1 MKRKFLFLIFAL
13 LFSFSCI
20 DDVYALSGKFKL
32 STNLSTS
39 SVATNTKFNVYVDYT
54 GDLLGSL
61 NMQVTFSNATCTLY
75 SQAEGYTRKCNDSGC
90 KIKFE
95 DYENGYKSGT
105 RFATFACTAT
115 TSPAK
120 FSASIVNGDSWGG
133 TTVIDG
139 KTYPTGE
146 EYVSVSGASLSL
158 TVKNTTTKSTTN
170 KSTTTTKK
178 STTTTK
184 KETTKSTTKS
194 TTKGSTT
201 TTKIISITNTT
212 RRPTTP
218 RVTSSTQSNVVITI
232 PTAITT
238 TTTKEVVTTSINYLP
253 DNMKLKELKIVG
265 YDIDFNKNNTGYKIE
280 VADNVTEVYVIATPN
295 DNDNL
300 VENTGVV
307 NIEGLSSFS
316 VRVYNEDIDQEVI
329 YNIKL
334 IRAKTSTLGV
344 LYTKYFKP
352 IVALLVILVTLFF
365 LGVYFTHRRALD
377 MLEVDDEDDEVISR
391 NGELIVP
398 KTLDKEQERIDF
410 FKSPNIQISTDVPIT
425 TLQAKR
431 VSINRKKK
439 EVLEKKLNEVG
450 IEEIPDNEME
460 LTKVIISLNDTK
472 EVEKNI
478 KPEATRVIIDT
489 EAADDKIN
497 SIKARIKEKED
508 ELENSKT
515 KIR

>member
-1 MKRKFLFLIFAL
+1 MKRQFIFMILAILI
-13 LFSFSCI
+13 SFCCI
-20 DDVYALSGKFKL
+20 DNVYAASGKL
-32 STNLSTS
+32 TVSSNLNSTTVS
-39 SVATNTKFNVYVDYT
+39 TNTKFNVYVTYT
-54 GDLLGSL
+54 GTTVGSISI
-61 NMQVTFSNATCTLY
+61 NTTFKNATCSVY
-75 SQAEGYTRKCNDSGC
+75 AQAAGYTRNCNTSGC
-90 KIKFE
+90 EMTFNST
-95 DYENGYKSGT
+95 NGYTSGT
-105 RFATFACTAT
+105 KMITYACTAT
-115 TSPAK
+115 ANPAS
-120 FSASIVNGDSWGG
+120 FNVSVPNGDAWD
-133 TTVIDG
+133 VDG
-139 KTYPTGE
+139 LE
-146 EYVSVSGASLSL
+146 QINMSVSNLSL

-184 KETTKSTTKS
+184 KTTTKSTTKS

-265 YDIDFNKNNTGYKIE
+265 YDIDFNKNNTGYQIE

-352 IVALLVILVTLFF
+352 IVALLVILVTLFL

-497 SIKARIKEKED
+497 SIKARIKEKEE
-508 ELENSKT
+508 ELENNKT

>member
-1 MKRKFLFLIFAL
+1 MKRQFIFMILAILI
-13 LFSFSCI
+13 SFCCI
-20 DDVYALSGKFKL
+20 DNVYAASGKL
-32 STNLSTS
+32 TVSSNLSSTT
-39 SVATNTKFNVYVDYT
+39 VATNTKFNVYVTYT
-54 GDLLGSL
+54 GTTVGSISI
-61 NMQVTFSNATCTLY
+61 NTTFKNATCSVY
-75 SQAEGYTRKCNDSGC
+75 SQAAGYTRNCNTSGC
-90 KIKFE
+90 EMTFNST
-95 DYENGYKSGT
+95 NGYTSGT
-105 RFATFACTAT
+105 KMITYACTAT
-115 TSPAK
+115 ASPAT
-120 FSASIVNGDSWGG
+120 FNVSVPNGDAWD
-133 TTVIDG
+133 VDG
-139 KTYPTGE
+139 LE
-146 EYVSVSGASLSL
+146 QISMSVSNLSL
-158 TVKNTTTKSTTN
+158 TVKNTTTKSTT
-170 KSTTTTKK
+170 KSTTKKTTTTTKK
-178 STTTTK
+178 T
-184 KETTKSTTKS
+184 TTKS
-194 TTKGSTT
+194 TTKGTTKTTTKGSTT
-201 TTKIISITNTT
+201 TKKLPVITNTT
-212 RRPTTP
+212 RRPTTSK
-218 RVTSSTQSNVVITI
+218 VTSSTQSNVVITV

-238 TTTKEVVTTSINYLP
+238 TTTKEVVTTSINHLP

-265 YDIDFNKNNTGYKIE
+265 YDINFNKNNTGYQIE

-316 VRVYNEDIDQEVI
+316 VRVYNEEIDQEVI

-352 IVALLVILVTLFF
+352 IVALLVILVTLFL

-377 MLEVDDEDDEVISR
+377 MIEVDDEDDEVISR

-398 KTLDKEQERIDF
+398 KTLDKEQERMDF
-410 FKSPNIQISTDVPIT
+410 FKSPNTQISTDVPIT

-472 EVEKNI
+472 EVEKEV

-489 EAADDKIN
+489 EDADDKIN
-497 SIKARIKEKED
+497 NIKARIKEKEE